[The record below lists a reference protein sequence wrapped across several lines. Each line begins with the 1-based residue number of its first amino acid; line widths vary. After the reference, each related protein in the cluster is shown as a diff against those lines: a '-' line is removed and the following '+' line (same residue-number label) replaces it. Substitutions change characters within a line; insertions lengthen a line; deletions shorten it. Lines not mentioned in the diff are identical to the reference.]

1 MGSDSSSFKGSDK
14 EDSDMVIESESAQ
27 SDKEEIIELNK
38 MNENTKIQVKVSQ
51 DESTG
56 VFTI

>member
-14 EDSDMVIESESAQ
+14 DDSDMVIESESVQ
-27 SDKEEIIELNK
+27 SDKEELIELDK

-51 DESTG
+51 DELTG